1 MNRTAAYMLSPD
13 DPRITA
19 FALGELEGD
28 ERALIAAAVA
38 QRPEL
43 QSAVDE
49 IRRAADELTAALA
62 SEPLPE
68 IDALPLLAGVNGHGR
83 HTAAV
88 PAAGSL
94 DNIIPFP
101 TPPVAV
107 PLSHVNGSH
116 RPASAVAASVVVP
129 VATRIPTYAERSAA
143 ARRRRE
149 PRLSYFWVMTL
160 SAACFMLVVFV
171 SERRFSAEEQA
182 AAEHA
187 AQIAATER
195 ARAAAAATRV
205 PYVEI
210 DLRDDLYA
218 RAVLAP
224 RTESENRE
232 RAQAAYL
239 PAEHRPTSSFPIDVA
254 TTSYGDVVRA
264 IAAKQLPPVGAV
276 RIEEM
281 LNTFAYDYPEPAA
294 DDEAPFAASLE
305 SADTP
310 WAPGHVLVRIGLK
323 GRTDTGGA
331 FTTIA
336 RNVSIQVQFNPET
349 VTAYRLIGYE
359 KSPLVAQDTLSA
371 GRVDAAE
378 VHAGHTVTALYEV
391 IPVRDF
397 AAEARAGRAA
407 DEASE
412 PAPATR
418 LLTVRIA
425 YTRPDGLA
433 ARPLE
438 FPLDDRGASFG
449 DASGDFKFAAAVA
462 GFGMKLRE
470 PGMNGQISFGNI
482 LAWAEQ
488 GAQNDRTGQRQE
500 FVGLVRD
507 ASMMVR

>member
-1 MNRTAAYMLSPD
+1 MNRTAAYLISPD

-28 ERALIAAAVA
+28 EHALIAAAVA

-68 IDALPLLAGVNGHGR
+68 IDALPVLAGVNGHGSGR
-83 HTAAV
+83 AAAHAV
-88 PAAGSL
+88 GSL
-94 DNIIPFP
+94 DNLIPFP
-101 TPPVAV
+101 TPPAAV
-107 PLSHVNGSH
+107 PKPRVNGSH
-116 RPASAVAASVVVP
+116 PAAAPAASVRDTVP
-129 VATRIPTYAERSAA
+129 VAPKTPSYAERSAA

-149 PRLSYFWVMTL
+149 PRLSYFWVLTL

-171 SERRFSAEEQA
+171 GERRFSAEEEA
-182 AAEHA
+182 AAAHA

-195 ARAAAAATRV
+195 ARAAAAATRT
-205 PYVEI
+205 PLVEI
-210 DLRDDLYA
+210 DLRDGIYA
-218 RAVLAP
+218 RATVPP
-224 RTESENRE
+224 RTESTVSE
-232 RAQAAYL
+232 RAATAYL

-264 IAAKQLPPVGAV
+264 IAAKQLPPAGAV

-310 WAPGHVLVRIGLK
+310 WARGHVLVRIGLK
-323 GRTDTGGA
+323 GRSNTGGA

-349 VTAYRLIGYE
+349 VSAYRLIGYE

-391 IPVRDF
+391 IPVRDL
-397 AAEARAGRAA
+397 AAPPRGSIGS
-407 DEASE
+407 DDT
-412 PAPATR
+412 PAPVTR

-425 YTRPDGLA
+425 YTRPDGVA

-470 PGMNGQISFGNI
+470 PGMSGQISFGSI
-482 LAWAEQ
+482 IAWAEQ
-488 GAQNDRTGQRQE
+488 GAINDRTGRRQE

-507 ASMMVR
+507 ASMMAR